1 MPGKSSSRQAPVG
14 AGGLGDTTRG
24 DACSGGSCADAPAPE
39 QPASSVP
46 LATKAITV
54 VRTGPN

>member
-1 MPGKSSSRQAPVG
+1 MRAASSSRQAPVG

-24 DACSGGSCADAPAPE
+24 AAAGGSCAEAPAPE

-46 LATKAITV
+46 LAIKAITV